1 VEADTTVVVEW
12 VTEVLEVEE
21 LVAAEKEVEV
31 WEAEES

>member
-1 VEADTTVVVEW
+1 MEADTTVVVEW